1 MHSLTFPL
9 LLLTIIISGCAGP
22 TQPIKFKATRVLDKE
37 SFSQIKENEEGIVL
51 LDVNWGRKWAC
62 GDYENA
68 QLLTVAFDKLPFI
81 EHSNEALPDL
91 VLQSPSRLFVNSEFI
106 SYAYSIPAG
115 EYAISAVS
123 IKAAS
128 SVSDV
133 GFFVFQRDELFK
145 AGEPIGGTFSVNPG
159 ETVFIGNF
167 FLDCTFS
174 PMLWRY
180 YPDSREAFKH
190 QITDYQKG
198 FPFIDLNDVTYRL
211 FKTKEFGYNY
221 ELK

>member
-1 MHSLTFPL
+1 MYSLTL
-9 LLLTIIISGCAGP
+9 VLLLTIIISGCAG
-22 TQPIKFKATRVLDKE
+22 TQPIKFKATKTLDNE
-37 SFSQIKENEEGIVL
+37 SYSQLKENEEGVVL

-68 QLLTVAFDKLPFI
+68 QLLTIAFDKLPLVDL
-81 EHSNEALPDL
+81 SNDVVPDL
-91 VLQSPSRLFVNSEFI
+91 VLQSPSRIFVQPEFI

-115 EYAISAVS
+115 EYAISAIS
-123 IKAAS
+123 IKVAS
-128 SVSDV
+128 SILGV
-133 GFFVFQRDELFK
+133 GFFVIERDTLLK
-145 AGEPIGGTFSVNPG
+145 AGEPLGGTFSVNPG

-174 PMLWRY
+174 PTLWRY

-190 QITDYQKG
+190 QVIDYQNG
-198 FPFIDLNDVTYRL
+198 YPFIELNDVTYRL